1 MILMDSNVS
10 LFTKSRKNSITQ
22 KRIKQILSYVME
34 CHKIFLEDGITYSK
48 SEISSLGTVMFEDHL
63 KFEFVE
69 KYLVK
74 NKLLLQSKIS
84 DLEEINFTCET
95 QKRYIDV
102 IDGKIKPD
110 KIDVFINKLGLKKTW
125 ENEPDENVYFALE
138 CKRILIKSDSKDYV
152 QDIAKFVNRAHVD
165 LRLPFEGQI
174 AFIENSKLNH
184 QIVSDEV
191 NSILKLTPSIHTDII
206 LLEDKLHTTIG
217 GTYLSQ
223 HKRNHNKQ
231 SFSIYHLMFDYSK
244 VVLN

>member
-1 MILMDSNVS
+1 MGSNS
-10 LFTKSRKNSITQ
+10 LAFVKSRRNSITQ

-34 CHKIFLEDGITYSK
+34 CHNLFLQDGITYSK
-48 SEISSLGTVMFEDHL
+48 SSITASGTVMFEDHL

-74 NKLLLQSKIS
+74 NKLLLKSKIS
-84 DLEEINFTCET
+84 ELEEINFLCET
-95 QKRYIDV
+95 QKRYIDF

-110 KIDVFINKLGLKKTW
+110 KIDVFINKLGLQKTW
-125 ENEPDENVYFALE
+125 ENESDENVYLALE
-138 CKRILIKSDSKDYV
+138 CKRILIKSDAKDYV
-152 QDIAKFVNRAHVD
+152 LDIEKFVNRSHVD

-184 QIVSDEV
+184 KIISDEV
-191 NSILKLTPSIHTDII
+191 NSILKLSSSIETDLF
-206 LLEDKLHTTIG
+206 LLSEKLHSTLNC
-217 GTYLSQ
+217 TYLSK